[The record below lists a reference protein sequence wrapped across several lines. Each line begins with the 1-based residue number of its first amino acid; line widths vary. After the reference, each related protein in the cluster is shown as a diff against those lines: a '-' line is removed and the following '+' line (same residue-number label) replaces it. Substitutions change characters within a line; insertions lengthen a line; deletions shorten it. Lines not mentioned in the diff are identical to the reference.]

1 MHEKGHDSALIEL
14 CLAHADANAVR
25 AIYNRA
31 ERLEERRKLMQSWAD
46 YCDEI
51 RGE

>member
-25 AIYNRA
+25 AIYNRVERLA
-31 ERLEERRKLMQSWAD
+31 ERRELMHSWAD